1 MHGMLIP
8 LIFVEGEVIT
18 LEGLKIK
25 MIEKIYRVLRDLE
38 NEMEM

>member
-25 MIEKIYRVLRDLE
+25 MIEKIYRVLRDSE
-38 NEMEM
+38 NEMKM